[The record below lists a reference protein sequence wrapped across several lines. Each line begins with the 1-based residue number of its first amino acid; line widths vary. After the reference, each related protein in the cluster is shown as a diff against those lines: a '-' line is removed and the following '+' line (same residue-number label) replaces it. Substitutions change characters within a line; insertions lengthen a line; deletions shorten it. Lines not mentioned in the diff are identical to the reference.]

1 MKKYEYKLIGLDCA
15 KCANEIQEEL
25 SKNEDIKNVSVSF
38 AKLKLSYETDKVS
51 KQEVEKIVK
60 SVETEVEMVDFNSS
74 IKDKKN
80 EEKQKENKTKFMYH
94 VIRLL
99 IGVIIAAIGIYAPIP
114 EKISTVF
121 VITAYAILL
130 YRTTKNAITLLFKS
144 KTINENL
151 LITISCIGA
160 YLVGEHLEGLMV
172 IILYET
178 GKILEEKAVNK
189 TRKSISD
196 LMDIKPEYA
205 NLKLENDIKVVSPA
219 DVKLGEIVIAKQ
231 GEKIPLDGVVIK
243 GEASL
248 NTASLTGES
257 KPQNVKENDK
267 VLSGSILLDGI
278 LEIKVTEE
286 YENSTVSKVLEL
298 VENATDKKAKTETF
312 VNKAAKIYTPIVL
325 ALAALVAIFLP
336 LISNIPYGTENGSI
350 YRALIFLVISCP
362 CAIAISVPLCY
373 FSGIGKSSKEGIL
386 VKGSDYLDGIKDIKE
401 IVFDKTGTLTKGE
414 FTINKIESYDS
425 EYNEEKI
432 LQYTLLGESF
442 SNHPIA
448 KSIIKNAKIVHEEI
462 DESNN
467 QLKEFVNS
475 LKERNE
481 RIDKF
486 LIENKEK
493 VENYEEVAGK
503 GIKYSIEEKTVLLG
517 NSTLVGKDNEKA
529 ETTKIYIKINEKIV
543 GAITVKD
550 EVKFGT
556 NKAIGKLN
564 NRGIVTKMFTGDN
577 QEIALKIA
585 KELGIKEV
593 KSGML
598 PDEKY
603 KEIEKEI
610 SKCKNG
616 KVAFVGDGINDSP
629 VLARADIGIS
639 MGGIGA
645 GSAIEASDVVI
656 MTDSIDKINTAIDI
670 SNKTNKIIRQNLIFS
685 IGIKIIV
692 LILSV
697 FGVATMWEAVF
708 ADVGATLITVL
719 NSIRI
724 LK

>member
-1 MKKYEYKLIGLDCA
+1 SG
-15 KCANEIQEEL
+15 
-25 SKNEDIKNVSVSF
+25 
-38 AKLKLSYETDKVS
+38 T
-51 KQEVEKIVK
+51 IV
-60 SVETEVEMVDFNSS
+60 
-74 IKDKKN
+74 
-80 EEKQKENKTKFMYH
+80 
-94 VIRLL
+94 
-99 IGVIIAAIGIYAPIP
+99 
-114 EKISTVF
+114 
-121 VITAYAILL
+121 
-130 YRTTKNAITLLFKS
+130 
-144 KTINENL
+144 
-151 LITISCIGA
+151 
-160 YLVGEHLEGLMV
+160 
-172 IILYET
+172 
-178 GKILEEKAVNK
+178 
-189 TRKSISD
+189 
-196 LMDIKPEYA
+196 
-205 NLKLENDIKVVSPA
+205 
-219 DVKLGEIVIAKQ
+219 
-231 GEKIPLDGVVIK
+231 LDG
-243 GEASL
+243 L
-248 NTASLTGES
+248 
-257 KPQNVKENDK
+257 
-267 VLSGSILLDGI
+267 

-298 VENATDKKAKTETF
+298 VENATEKKAKTETF

-325 ALAALVAIFLP
+325 AMAALVAIFLP
-336 LISNIPYGTENGSI
+336 LISEVPYTTENGSI

-386 VKGSDYLDGIKDIKE
+386 IKGSDYLDGIKNIKE

-414 FTINKIESYDS
+414 FTINKIEKYDS
-425 EYNEEKI
+425 EYDEEKL
-432 LQYTLLGESF
+432 LQYALLGESF

-448 KSIIKNAKIVHEEI
+448 KSIIKNARLIHYEEI
-462 DESNN
+462 NEDNN

-475 LKERNE
+475 IKERNE

-486 LIENKEK
+486 LAENKEK
-493 VENYEEVAGK
+493 VENYEEIAGK
-503 GIKYSIEEKTVLLG
+503 GIKYNIEGKNILIG

-529 ETTKIYIKINEKIV
+529 EATKIYIKIEEKIV
-543 GAITVKD
+543 GEITLKD

-556 NKAIGKLN
+556 NEAIKKLN
-564 NRGIVTKMFTGDN
+564 DRGIVTKMFTGDN
-577 QEIALKIA
+577 QDIALKIA

-593 KSGML
+593 KAGML

-603 KEIEKEI
+603 QEIEKEI

-692 LILSV
+692 LILSL
-697 FGVATMWEAVF
+697 FGIANMWEAVF